1 MGILF
6 SYLEVC
12 SNLSTWQLS
21 GRIIAAKYSIKS
33 TSPSSSGW
41 VCYLRKSYSYFPS
54 DCSCLLSSPI
64 YGGGRI
70 AGHFIIQHV
79 DDDGNGGMMR
89 YSPSS
94 IEGSPTQATRLNRKI
109 FAQTC
114 SNVFRR
120 NIYCRDWLT
129 IVETECCWWGVTNE
143 MGPVR
148 RKIRPYFSIIKCLIS
163 SYVRGIS
170 GIKKLSTC

>member
-1 MGILF
+1 MGVLLTKILF
-6 SYLEVC
+6 
-12 SNLSTWQLS
+12 
-21 GRIIAAKYSIKS
+21 I
-33 TSPSSSGW
+33 
-41 VCYLRKSYSYFPS
+41 FPIR
-54 DCSCLLSSPI
+54 LFLPPI
-64 YGGGRI
+64 FPHIWWRS
-70 AGHFIIQHV
+70 GHFIIQHV
-79 DDDGNGGMMR
+79 DDDGNGDMMMR

-129 IVETECCWWGVTNE
+129 IVETECCLWGVTNE

-170 GIKKLSTC
+170 GIKKLSTR